1 MRYLEHVK
9 SAVLVILIALSM
21 LLTFSIWTYTP
32 PYAIRDTPPVIDIAI
47 AEKKRTSDV
56 VKPYRML
63 LSYSGAAGM
72 KGSLSSNEMDGTLG
86 LMRMWSLDSPRLI
99 DNEAQ
104 PDEINTALRAQN
116 QIVFSYPTE
125 IPIQSFRQVIP
136 FADEAIPDF
145 SFDHLAVHWESGAN
159 GLNAHVTFI
168 NTVSQRIFEAD
179 VLNSDVQDFLMRVED
194 MDRRLPIY
202 NEIGRENQL
211 SLYVSSVQLPLEE
224 YTFGLEEISPEKFK
238 NALFTNPN
246 MVRSNPV
253 GAASQQYTDDSAL
266 MNIDY
271 GPRRISYVHPASETE
286 LPGDSARLITNS
298 IEFVNEHEGW
308 TDDYRLSRINANT
321 QQISYQLHLKGLPV
335 YSDSMATD
343 LTQYWGLND
352 VYRYIRPYYTL
363 NQSSPFR
370 TARKQLPSGQ
380 FIYDYL
386 ASQEN
391 IDVNLITD
399 IKPGYYVRRDPSQP
413 ILVLEPYWYY
423 QVSGTWVRIVPEV
436 SGGGAIGLE

>member
-32 PYAIRDTPPVIDIAI
+32 PYATRDAAPVIDIAI

-56 VKPYRML
+56 IKPYRML

-72 KGSLSSNEMDGTLG
+72 KGTLSSNEMDGTMG
-86 LMRMWSLDSPRLI
+86 VMRMWSLDSPRLL

-104 PDEINTALRAQN
+104 PDEINAALRAPN

-125 IPIQSFRQVIP
+125 IPIQSFRQIIP
-136 FADEAIPDF
+136 FVEEAIPDF
-145 SFDHLAVHWESGAN
+145 SFDHLGVHWEGGSN
-159 GLNAHVTFI
+159 GMNAHVTFI

-179 VLNSDVQDFLMRVED
+179 VLNSDIQDFLTRVED

-202 NEIGRENQL
+202 NEITREQQL

-238 NALFTNPN
+238 NALFSTPN
-246 MVRSNPV
+246 LVRSNPV
-253 GAASQQYTDDSAL
+253 GLASQQYTDDSAL

-321 QQISYQLHLKGLPV
+321 QLISYQLHLKGLPV
-335 YSDSMATD
+335 YSDAMATD
-343 LTQYWGLND
+343 MTQYWGLND

-399 IKPGYYVRRDPSQP
+399 IKPGYYVRRDPAQP

>member
-9 SAVLVILIALSM
+9 SAVLVILIALSL

-32 PYAIRDTPPVIDIAI
+32 PYATRDAAPLIDIAI

-56 VKPYRML
+56 IKPYRML

-72 KGSLSSNEMDGTLG
+72 KGSLSSNEMDGTMG
-86 LMRMWSLDSPRLI
+86 LMRMWSLDSPRLV

-104 PDEINTALRAQN
+104 TDEINAVLRAPN

-125 IPIQSFRQVIP
+125 IPIQSFRQIIT

-145 SFDHLAVHWESGAN
+145 SFDHLVVHWVSGTN
-159 GLNAHVTFI
+159 GVSAEVSFI
-168 NTVSQRIFEAD
+168 NTVSQRIFRAD
-179 VLNSDVQDFLMRVED
+179 VLNSDVQDFLTRVED

-202 NEIGRENQL
+202 NEIAREDQL
-211 SLYVSSVQLPLEE
+211 ALYVSSVQLPLEE

-246 MVRSNPV
+246 LVRSNPV
-253 GAASQQYTDDSAL
+253 GLASQQYTDDSAL

-286 LPGDSARLITNS
+286 LPGDSAKLIANS

-386 ASQEN
+386 AAQEN
-391 IDVNLITD
+391 VDMNLITD
-399 IKPGYYVRRDPSQP
+399 IKPGYYVRRDPAQP
-413 ILVLEPYWYY
+413 ILVLEPFWYY
-423 QVSGTWVRIVPEV
+423 QLSGTWVRIVPEV